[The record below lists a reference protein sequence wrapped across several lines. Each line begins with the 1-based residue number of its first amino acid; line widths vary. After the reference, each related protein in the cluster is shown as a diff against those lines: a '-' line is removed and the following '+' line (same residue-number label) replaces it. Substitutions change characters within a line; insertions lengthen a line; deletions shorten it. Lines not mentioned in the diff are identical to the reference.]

1 MAYVDRPARKN
12 GLGIAFGGGA
22 VRGAAHIGVIKV
34 FQEAGIKFD
43 YVTGNSIGSMVAAMY
58 CSGKSW
64 RDMAV
69 FAKNVRFRDIF
80 GSRVIISKS
89 PSTIEELIKGEIGDI
104 NFNELE
110 IPLNIVTVDIKS
122 GQAVTLD
129 KGSVAKA
136 VSASCCLP
144 GIFAPVEWDGMM
156 LVDGGL
162 LNSMPADVCR
172 DMGADFVV
180 GVNLNKDRRN
190 GTNSTRNVDVLISAI
205 NIMMSVNTDYGIEH
219 SDVVIEPNLSGYRYF
234 SLKNIDEMII
244 LGEKA
249 AKEVLPEIKAHFLK
263 GK

>member
-1 MAYVDRPARKN
+1 MASSNKPVKKCR
-12 GLGIAFGGGA
+12 LGIAFGGGA

-43 YVTGNSIGSMVAAMY
+43 YVTGNSIGSLVAAMY

-64 RDMAV
+64 KDMVV
-69 FAKNVRFRDIF
+69 FAKHVRFRDIF
-80 GSRVIISKS
+80 GGRIIISKS
-89 PSTIEELIKGEIGDI
+89 PSKIEELVKREIGDI
-104 NFNELE
+104 NFDDLE

-122 GQAVTLD
+122 GRAVTLD
-129 KGSVAKA
+129 KGSVPKA

-162 LNSMPADVCR
+162 LNSMPADICR

-190 GTNSTRNVDVLISAI
+190 GTNSTRNADVLVSAI
-205 NIMMSVNTDYGIEH
+205 NIMMSVNTDYGIEN

-234 SLKNIDEMII
+234 SLKNIDDMII

-249 AKEVLPEIKAHFLK
+249 AQEVLPEIKARLNNVR
-263 GK
+263 